1 MSTQFSFLN
10 TLRRERRLVVL
21 YLIGGTRLQGRIA
34 SFDQQG
40 VLLETK
46 TGMVLCSQDQISTVG
61 PDAPR
66 SALRARSRAG
76 VSVAVHGSGLPD
88 EPMLPSVQTPLPVS
102 EPEEEPLSARAAHSA
117 GGALHP
123 SETAQ
128 RPTIVTQKARRK
140 IVRPDLHTG
149 TSG

>member
-66 SALRARSRAG
+66 AALRPRSRAG
-76 VSVAVHGSGLPD
+76 VSVAAHGSGLRD
-88 EPMLPSVQTPLPVS
+88 EPKLPSVQTPLPVS
-102 EPEEEPLSARAAHSA
+102 EPEDEPLSARVEHSA
-117 GGALHP
+117 NGALHP
-123 SETAQ
+123 SATAQ

-140 IVRPDLHTG
+140 IVRPDLQTG